1 MPTYEY
7 TCETCKEDIER
18 FITKVSERKNQQCT
32 SCGGD
37 LAKRI
42 RTPAKPHWTSLAMG
56 NSAGP
61 EAIDRF
67 DRMHK
72 DKAAKEEK
80 AIREHGSI
88 N

>member
-7 TCETCKEDIER
+7 VCPDCGQDFDKFCKM
-18 FITKVSERKNQQCT
+18 SERKQTIHEGCV
-32 SCGGD
+32 SI
-37 LAKRI
+37 AKQVI
-42 RTPAKPHWTSLAMG
+42 RTPAKPNWSALAMG
-56 NSAGP
+56 ESASP
-61 EAIDRF
+61 EAINHF